1 MHSAL
6 KGVDWYK
13 VGLGIAT
20 AMSLGGNVSQGLD
33 LGAAG
38 QTQEL
43 CCTVANACNQ
53 NGFLENVF
61 TSAE

>member
-1 MHSAL
+1 MRSAL
-6 KGVDWYK
+6 KGVDWVR
-13 VGLGIAT
+13 VGVGIVT
-20 AMSLGGNVSQGLD
+20 ALSLGGNVSQGLD

-61 TSAE
+61 TSTE